1 MSSLIESL
9 SASLDSEGLAPSE
22 LVSSYAIDGVVPEA
36 AVFPGSVQSV
46 SEVLSLASRHG
57 KAVAPWGGG
66 TQVTLGNPPERLD
79 LVVGLRRLNRITLHE
94 PADLVASAEAG
105 LSLQV
110 LQEELARDGQFLPLE
125 APVPDRA
132 TIGGVLA
139 ANASGPSRLAYG
151 AARDWLIGIKVVHAD
166 GVITK
171 SGGRVVKN
179 VTGYDLNKLYTGSL
193 GTLGVIV
200 EATFKIAPI
209 APHGATLV
217 ADYATLK
224 AGVVAA
230 HGVLG
235 QDHIPTALHVVNRE
249 ALGRLSGVDGVPQ
262 GEAVVLVQFTG
273 RKAAVERKSRDTGAL
288 LRDSGAGNV
297 DLLSRN
303 EGDLLWQAVT
313 DLGWAQQEP
322 ELAMK
327 VNVLPSEVE
336 SVLDAAAGVGEPAL
350 VRGIVADVGSGLV
363 RFLWWGGS
371 PTVDLD
377 GELRQVTGHMRAL
390 AKSHSGHAVV
400 ERCPLRVKA
409 GIDVWGNNIGG
420 LDVMRRIKSEL
431 DPAGILNPGR
441 FAGGI

>member
-1 MSSLIESL
+1 M
-9 SASLDSEGLAPSE
+9 
-22 LVSSYAIDGVVPEA
+22 
-36 AVFPGSVQSV
+36 
-46 SEVLSLASRHG
+46 
-57 KAVAPWGGG
+57 
-66 TQVTLGNPPERLD
+66 
-79 LVVGLRRLNRITLHE
+79 
-94 PADLVASAEAG
+94 
-105 LSLQV
+105 
-110 LQEELARDGQFLPLE
+110 
-125 APVPDRA
+125 
-132 TIGGVLA
+132 
-139 ANASGPSRLAYG
+139 
-151 AARDWLIGIKVVHAD
+151 
-166 GVITK
+166 
-171 SGGRVVKN
+171 
-179 VTGYDLNKLYTGSL
+179 
-193 GTLGVIV
+193 IV

-400 ERCPLRVKA
+400 ERCPLRAKA